1 MVRHHRQRFLSFSSP
16 CYLTY
21 SSYQDTKFPEQTQ
34 CWQRKMTGSC
44 NEMQPLP
51 APNTSLSW
59 TRAHLLTR
67 KKRAAI
73 CSPPYLSGQRFPSG
87 RHSLSGILFRQASFS
102 VRHPFPSGPFSV
114 RHSSP
119 SGILSRQTIIPARHP
134 SPSGIHPCQASFSVR
149 HSSPSGFLL
158 LSGILPFQSMD
169 HIHHKLVAW
178 HRYAYLCRGTDNRT
192 ADGIHLALPAV
203 P

>member
-102 VRHPFPSGPFSV
+102 VRH
-114 RHSSP
+114 SSP
-119 SGILSRQTIIPARHP
+119 SGI
-134 SPSGIHPCQASFSVR
+134 
-149 HSSPSGFLL
+149 LL

>member
-44 NEMQPLP
+44 NEMQQLP

-134 SPSGIHPCQASFSVR
+134 SPSGNHPCQASFSVR

>member
-34 CWQRKMTGSC
+34 CRQRKMTESC
-44 NEMQPLP
+44 NEMQPRP
-51 APNTSLSW
+51 TPNAPLSW
-59 TRAHLLTR
+59 TRAHRMAR
-67 KKRAAI
+67 KRGLRYAAPLI
-73 CSPPYLSGQRFPSG
+73 CQDN
-87 RHSLSGILFRQASFS
+87 ASHQG
-102 VRHPFPSGPFSV
+102 V
-114 RHSSP
+114 
-119 SGILSRQTIIPARHP
+119 I
-134 SPSGIHPCQASFSVR
+134 PCQASFSVR
-149 HSSPSGFLL
+149 HLI

-178 HRYAYLCRGTDNRT
+178 HRYAHLCRSTDNRT
-192 ADGIHLALPAV
+192 ADGIHLTLPAV

>member
-87 RHSLSGILFRQASFS
+87 RHSLSGILFRQASFPVRPLLCQAFFP
-102 VRHPFPSGPFSV
+102 VRHPFPSDNHPCQTSFSV

-119 SGILSRQTIIPARHP
+119 SGN
-134 SPSGIHPCQASFSVR
+134 HPCQASFSVR
-149 HSSPSGFLL
+149 HSSPSGILL